1 MNQILILPVRRGWV
15 RSGLPHAQGS
25 HMVGCTGRRRR
36 EGQPQSRGV
45 CTEAGLPLPGVCRCC
60 RVGGWGLGRTEMN
73 LAVLDLVRLGLM
85 AELKEVLGSVSKGCL
100 SKVAGG
106 GAPRKGGVVPGQ
118 CKLLWM
124 AGQASW

>member
-1 MNQILILPVRRGWV
+1 
-15 RSGLPHAQGS
+15 
-25 HMVGCTGRRRR
+25 
-36 EGQPQSRGV
+36 
-45 CTEAGLPLPGVCRCC
+45 
-60 RVGGWGLGRTEMN
+60 MN
-73 LAVLDLVRLGLM
+73 LAVLDLVRLRLM